1 MSQYLDEEAI
11 SAEIMSY
18 IKSKIY
24 NYAVLIDGD
33 WGSGKTYFVQNHL
46 IPKLEE
52 SEYLPIYISLYG
64 IDSIDSV
71 SQKIA
76 LSLLVNKVPADKKSV
91 AKQCFPVIGSF
102 VFPIGQTLLNIRG
115 LSVLEPLLKS
125 SVEDIPWE
133 KILDVFSDSKPRIF
147 IFDDLERCSLPI
159 NEILGYINGFVEHES
174 EKVIIVAN
182 QKAIGKMSLR
192 NNLEAKYQVVLNPQL
207 HLSEKARTRSQPYYT
222 SQNRLADKTITKFTP
237 DQLKHHTAELFSE
250 NLLYREIKEKLV
262 GQELYFCPTLQ
273 KTIPHIIDA
282 SSLDDECKKSLRQSL
297 EKITHV
303 FHQEKCTNLR
313 SFQSALVIFSRIW
326 NLPFNKDINPL
337 DRCQLI
343 ADLFIA
349 ILHSTIQQ
357 KKGGHRHNWE
367 QRQSYA
373 QYCYSENTLDFTRW
387 FLGFRFVE
395 DYIFD
400 STLNIDNSI
409 STINAYVQN
418 EITKPREKEHDPLQK
433 TASYWLMNDEEV
445 ENLYNEL
452 YDCIKTHNYTHIEL
466 FKSLSFVY
474 RLSDLDFS
482 VDVNDFSKR
491 IHDIVDKMPPLSRE
505 AMSYFQLTMLDGSFL
520 SSDSPSFPAF
530 KQQCDELLDLMKK
543 NSHKMEDAQ
552 IVALFKEKDGWGKK
566 FYEYVT
572 ANRDAFLSDKAFLSK
587 LDIDVLTEK
596 LRISSPKD
604 WHDFRHA
611 MSSVY
616 SNFGTFYYDDLES
629 AKTLKTNLE
638 NTVLPSKIINNTQKK
653 WFIGF
658 LQEQIDNLSSQD
670 SNGKENSNNPVA
682 DTTNTPSP

>member
-1 MSQYLDEEAI
+1 
-11 SAEIMSY
+11 
-18 IKSKIY
+18 
-24 NYAVLIDGD
+24 
-33 WGSGKTYFVQNHL
+33 
-46 IPKLEE
+46 
-52 SEYLPIYISLYG
+52 
-64 IDSIDSV
+64 
-71 SQKIA
+71 
-76 LSLLVNKVPADKKSV
+76 
-91 AKQCFPVIGSF
+91 
-102 VFPIGQTLLNIRG
+102 
-115 LSVLEPLLKS
+115 
-125 SVEDIPWE
+125 
-133 KILDVFSDSKPRIF
+133 
-147 IFDDLERCSLPI
+147 
-159 NEILGYINGFVEHES
+159 
-174 EKVIIVAN
+174 
-182 QKAIGKMSLR
+182 
-192 NNLEAKYQVVLNPQL
+192 
-207 HLSEKARTRSQPYYT
+207 
-222 SQNRLADKTITKFTP
+222 
-237 DQLKHHTAELFSE
+237 
-250 NLLYREIKEKLV
+250 
-262 GQELYFCPTLQ
+262 
-273 KTIPHIIDA
+273 
-282 SSLDDECKKSLRQSL
+282 
-297 EKITHV
+297 
-303 FHQEKCTNLR
+303 
-313 SFQSALVIFSRIW
+313 
-326 NLPFNKDINPL
+326 
-337 DRCQLI
+337 
-343 ADLFIA
+343 
-349 ILHSTIQQ
+349 
-357 KKGGHRHNWE
+357 
-367 QRQSYA
+367 
-373 QYCYSENTLDFTRW
+373 
-387 FLGFRFVE
+387 
-395 DYIFD
+395 
-400 STLNIDNSI
+400 
-409 STINAYVQN
+409 
-418 EITKPREKEHDPLQK
+418 
-433 TASYWLMNDEEV
+433 MNDEEV

-482 VDVNDFSKR
+482 VDVNDFYKR

-520 SSDSPSFPAF
+520 SSDSPSFPSF

-658 LQEQIDNLSSQD
+658 LQERIDNLSSQD